1 VREFLYRYGVRAR
14 AGRWAIFAA
23 FVLCALFAEGCK
35 KRRDTEPPGP
45 RVRRVE
51 LEGVERFDD
60 AELHGY
66 LELQPKRPFSFGAA
80 HHYLPGLE
88 DVDASRIE
96 DVYRA
101 HGHYDA
107 RVEDAQVKVIRSDKP
122 VRRQRVDLR
131 YTVVEGPPTLVR
143 EIEFEWIGQVATD
156 AERREVEASSN
167 LAPGGPFGIPDLAA
181 SARTLE
187 LELRK
192 RGFAKASVEKD
203 AWVDTEMR
211 LADVRFRLEPG
222 PRLAIDRIEI
232 EGLDHVPEYL
242 VQREIERVIGKSYS
256 PEAVARVERSIYG
269 LGVFSTVSVED
280 GDVLGPGRM
289 SLKVRVIESKL
300 QRIRVGVGLGVD
312 PVRWE
317 QRASML
323 YRHDNLFGH
332 LTRFD
337 LRVRAGYA
345 ELPALYDPQEH
356 GPIAG
361 VDVTMRKKGLLE
373 KHLVW
378 TASPGF
384 ELGIWEGYQF
394 WSLRHRLGVSRFFT
408 RFLELGL
415 SYNNRFT
422 SFFNISDVLDTNRT
436 ILGLDFRDPYFLA
449 YVELIGTLHLTDDIV
464 EPRNGV
470 RFTTSYDIASTYLGG
485 QFDYHRVEPDLRA
498 YWRPHD
504 RVQLAA
510 RGRVGFIFPYGRNP
524 GVPIDLKLYLGG
536 AGDVRGWPFRRLS
549 PRIESCDMDGDCR
562 QIPIGGKSMVHGTF
576 ELRVRTIADLWIA
589 GFGDMGDVRD
599 EIADLSG
606 DGLMYS
612 SGGGLRYVSPIGTFR
627 LDVGVRINEDPRFPE
642 PRRWALHFG
651 LGEVF

>member
-1 VREFLYRYGVRAR
+1 MR
-14 AGRWAIFAA
+14 AG
-23 FVLCALFAEGCK
+23 LTTLALALLWPSACK
-35 KRRDTEPPGP
+35 KGRDTEPPGP
-45 RVRRVE
+45 RVRKVQ

-60 AELHGY
+60 DELRAY
-66 LELQPKRPFSFGAA
+66 LELQPTRRLSFGAA
-80 HHYLPGLE
+80 HYYLPGLE
-88 DVDASRIE
+88 DVDARRIE
-96 DVYRA
+96 EVYRA
-101 HGHYDA
+101 HGHHEA
-107 RVEDAQVKVIRSDKP
+107 RVEDVSVTHVRADKP
-122 VRRQRVDLR
+122 VKRQRVDLR
-131 YTVVEGPPTLVR
+131 YAVFEGPPTLVR
-143 EIEFEWIGQVATD
+143 RLDFEWVGDEPPAD
-156 AERREVEASSN
+156 ERREIEASAKLSVQ
-167 LAPGGPFGIPDLAA
+167 GPFGIPGVAA
-181 SARTLE
+181 SKRALE
-187 LELRK
+187 LELRR
-192 RGFAKASVEKD
+192 RGFATAAVEEA
-203 AWVDTEMR
+203 AWVDADAR
-211 LADVRFRLEPG
+211 IADVHFRLEAG
-222 PRLAIDRIEI
+222 PRVAIDRITI
-232 EGLDHVPEYL
+232 EGLERVPEYL
-242 VQREIERVIGKSYS
+242 VQREIERVRGKPYS
-256 PEAVARVERSIYG
+256 PEAVARVERSIYA

-280 GDVLGPGRM
+280 GELVGSDRIELRV
-289 SLKVRVIESKL
+289 KVVEAKL
-300 QRIRVGVGLGVD
+300 QRVRVGVGLGID

-345 ELPALYDPQEH
+345 ELPALYDPKEH

-361 VDVTMRKKGLLE
+361 LDITMRKKGLLE

-408 RFLELGL
+408 RFVELGV
-415 SYNNRFT
+415 SYNNRFVD
-422 SFFNISDVLDTNRT
+422 FFNISDVLDTNRT

-449 YVELIGTLHLTDDIV
+449 FVEVVGTLHLTDQIV

-470 RFTTSYDIASTYLGG
+470 RFSTSYDIASTYLGG

-524 GVPIDLKLYLGG
+524 GAPIDLKLYLGG

-549 PRIESCDMDGDCR
+549 PRIESCDGDGDCQ
-562 QIPIGGKSMVHGTF
+562 QIPIGGRSMVHGTF
-576 ELRVRTIADLWIA
+576 ELRVRTVADLWVA

-599 EIADLSG
+599 EIANLSG
-606 DGLMYS
+606 RDLMFS

-627 LDVGVRINEDPRFPE
+627 LDVGVRINEDDRFPE

>member
-1 VREFLYRYGVRAR
+1 MHGRAR
-14 AGRWAIFAA
+14 PWAALATLVFVAGSASA
-23 FVLCALFAEGCK
+23 CK
-35 KRRDTEPPGP
+35 KARDTEPPGP

-60 AELHGY
+60 AELHAY
-66 LELQPKRPFSFGAA
+66 LELQPTRRISLGAA

-88 DVDASRIE
+88 DVDVRRIE
-96 DVYRA
+96 EVYRA
-101 HGHYDA
+101 HGHHEA
-107 RVEDAQVKVIRSDKP
+107 RVVDTQVKLIRPDKP
-122 VRRQRVDLR
+122 IRRQRVDIR
-131 YTVVEGPPTLVR
+131 YTVSEGPPTLVR
-143 EIEFEWIGQVATD
+143 RVDFDWQGEGPTAE
-156 AERREVEASSN
+156 ERREVEASVE
-167 LAPGGPFGIPDLAA
+167 LAPDGAFGIPALTA
-181 SARTLE
+181 STRAIE
-187 LELRK
+187 LELRR
-192 RGFAKASVEKD
+192 RGFARATVAEE
-203 AWVDTEMR
+203 AWVDTEAR
-211 LADVRFRLEPG
+211 LADARFEIVPG
-222 PRLAIDRIEI
+222 ARVDIDRVDV

-242 VQREIERVIGKSYS
+242 VQREVESVLGKRYS
-256 PEAVARVERSIYG
+256 PDAVARVERQIYA

-280 GDVLGPGRM
+280 GEQVASDRM
-289 SLKVRVIESKL
+289 ALKVKVVESKL
-300 QRIRVGVGLGVD
+300 QRLRVGVGLGID

-317 QRASML
+317 QRASLL

-337 LRVRAGYA
+337 LRLRAGYA
-345 ELPALYDPQEH
+345 ELPAIYDPQEH

-361 VDVTMRKKGLLE
+361 LDITMRKKGLLE

-394 WSLRHRLGVSRFFT
+394 YSLRHRIGVSRFFT
-408 RFLELGL
+408 RWVELGL

-422 SFFNISDVLDTNRT
+422 DFFNVSEVLDTNRT
-436 ILGLDFRDPYFLA
+436 LLGLDFRDPYFLA
-449 YVELIGTLHLTDDIV
+449 YVELIGTLHLTDEIV

-470 RFTTSYDIASTYLGG
+470 RFSTSYDIASTYLGG

-524 GVPIDLKLYLGG
+524 GAPIDLKLYLGG

-549 PRIESCDMDGDCR
+549 PRIESCDAEGDCR
-562 QIPIGGKSMVHGTF
+562 QIPIGGKGMVHGTF
-576 ELRVRTIADLWIA
+576 EVRVRTVADLWVA

-606 DGLMYS
+606 GGLMYS
-612 SGGGLRYVSPIGTFR
+612 SGGGLRYVSPVGTFR

>member
-1 VREFLYRYGVRAR
+1 VPAHT
-14 AGRWAIFAA
+14 GRWATLALL
-23 FVLCALFAEGCK
+23 VPCALLGPGCK
-35 KRRDTEPPGP
+35 KNTRDTEPPGP

-66 LELQPKRPFSFGAA
+66 LELQPSRRLSLGAA

-88 DVDASRIE
+88 DVDARRIE
-96 DVYRA
+96 EVYRA
-101 HGHYDA
+101 HGHYEA
-107 RVEDAQVKVIRSDKP
+107 RVEDAQVQLPRPDAP

-143 EIEFEWIGQVATD
+143 RIDFEWVGDVATP
-156 AERREVEASSN
+156 AERRAVEAAVT
-167 LAPGGPFGIPDLAA
+167 LAPDGPFGIPALAA
-181 SARTLE
+181 SNRALA
-187 LELRK
+187 LELRR
-192 RGFAKASVEKD
+192 RGFANAEVEKD
-203 AWVDTEMR
+203 AWVDVDAR
-211 LADVRFRLEPG
+211 LADVFFRIEPG
-222 PRLAIDRIEI
+222 PRLSIDRIDI

-242 VQREIERVIGKSYS
+242 VQREIERVVGEGYS
-256 PEAVARVERSIYG
+256 PDALARVERAIYG

-280 GDVLGPGRM
+280 GEVVGPGRM
-289 SLKVRVIESKL
+289 ALRVRVVESKL
-300 QRIRVGVGLGVD
+300 QRLRVGVGLGID

-356 GPIAG
+356 GPIGG

-378 TASPGF
+378 TASPGV

-408 RFLELGL
+408 RFFELGL

-422 SFFNISDVLDTNRT
+422 SFFNVSDVLDTNRT

-449 YVELIGTLHLTDDIV
+449 YVELIGTVHLTDDLV

-470 RFTTSYDIASTYLGG
+470 RFSTTYDIASTYLGG

-562 QIPIGGKSMVHGTF
+562 QIPIGGKSMVHTTV
-576 ELRVRTIADLWIA
+576 EMRVRTVADLWVA

-606 DGLMYS
+606 GGLMYS

>member
-1 VREFLYRYGVRAR
+1 VIAVL
-14 AGRWAIFAA
+14 
-23 FVLCALFAEGCK
+23 VLCAVALGACK
-35 KRRDTEPPGP
+35 KSRDSEPPGP
-45 RVRRVE
+45 KIRRVE

-60 AELHGY
+60 AELHAY
-66 LELQPKRPFSFGAA
+66 LELQPTRPLSFGAA

-88 DVDASRIE
+88 DVDARRIE
-96 DVYRA
+96 EVYRA
-101 HGHYDA
+101 HGHYEA
-107 RVEDAQVKVIRSDKP
+107 RVQDAQVKVIRSNKP

-131 YTVVEGPPTLVR
+131 YSIHEGPPTMVR
-143 EIEFEWIGQVATD
+143 RVEFEWIGEEVTPTQ
-156 AERREVEASSN
+156 RKEVEASST
-167 LAPGGPFGIPDLAA
+167 LAAGTAFGIPALVA
-181 SARTLE
+181 SAGALR
-187 LELRK
+187 LELR
-192 RGFAKASVEKD
+192 RLGFATASVEKD
-203 AWVDTEMR
+203 AWVDTDAR
-211 LADVRFRLEPG
+211 RADVRFRIEPG
-222 PRLAIDRIEI
+222 PRLAIDRIEV

-242 VQREIERVIGKSYS
+242 VQREVDRVVGKSYS

-280 GDVLGPGRM
+280 GEVLGPGRM
-289 SLKVRVIESKL
+289 ALKVRVVESKL
-300 QRIRVGVGLGVD
+300 QRVRVGVGLGID

-345 ELPALYDPQEH
+345 ELPALYDPKEH

-394 WSLRHRLGVSRFFT
+394 WSLRHRIGVSRFFT
-408 RFLELGL
+408 RYVELGL

-422 SFFNISDVLDTNRT
+422 SFFNISEVLDTNRT

-449 YVELIGTLHLTDDIV
+449 YLELIGTLHFTDQIV

-470 RFTTSYDIASTYLGG
+470 RFSTSYDIASTYLGG

-549 PRIESCDMDGDCR
+549 PRIESCDMDDNCS
-562 QIPIGGKSMVHGTF
+562 QIPIGGRSMLHGTF
-576 ELRVRTIADLWIA
+576 EVRVRTVADLWVA

-599 EIADLSG
+599 GIAELTG
-606 DGLMYS
+606 GGIMYS
-612 SGGGLRYVSPIGTFR
+612 SGGGLRYASPIGTFR